1 MEKKKKNLFQK
12 TEIKIYKYQSIDMLI
27 NGKEFESDTCMY
39 VLELIDKRIV
49 QLFTRE
55 TTA

>member
-1 MEKKKKNLFQK
+1 
-12 TEIKIYKYQSIDMLI
+12 MLI